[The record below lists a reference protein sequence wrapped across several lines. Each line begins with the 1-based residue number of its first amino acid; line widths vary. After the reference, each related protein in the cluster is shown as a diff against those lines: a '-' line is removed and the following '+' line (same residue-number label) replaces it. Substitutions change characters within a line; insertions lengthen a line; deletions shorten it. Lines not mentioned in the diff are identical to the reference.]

1 MMVAGWG
8 KATNAIITKNN
19 YRQFGAAVRK
29 LQKLKLP
36 VQDSVKCTD
45 WLGYKNPDFNPKIQM
60 CAGGQKGILMQYEG
74 SPCILPRVHAL
85 GKIEAWP

>member
-1 MMVAGWG
+1 MVAGWG

-60 CAGGQKGILMQYEG
+60 CAGGQKGILFYIRDANI
-74 SPCILPRVHAL
+74 SNILLLFSSV
-85 GKIEAWP
+85 